1 MKQHKK
7 RGDILDWRNGI
18 LIVSGDKKL
27 ACTISR
33 ELGDAQYEVHYETD
47 GEKGLRIALEK
58 QFDLIV
64 LDWTLP
70 KKSGLTVLKEL
81 REHKNLAQILMLTA
95 EDSVREV
102 ILSLDSGANACEVKT
117 SGIQVLK
124 GRVKALIRRRQWD
137 RGAEILS
144 AHIHL
149 DPVTHKV
156 WRGRIEIELTA
167 KEYDLLVYFMRN
179 TRIVLTREMIA
190 QNVWNDTLS
199 SSHNSVTV
207 YVNYLRKK
215 IGNGA
220 DQKLI
225 HTVKGVGYT
234 FIGDI
239 MSQSGGNLRTSTH
252 DCCSTQPR
260 KEPTM
265 KSSCPPLPVLSPPS
279 R

>member
-1 MKQHKK
+1 M
-7 RGDILDWRNGI
+7 DW
-18 LIVSGDKKL
+18 
-27 ACTISR
+27 A
-33 ELGDAQYEVHYETD
+33 
-47 GEKGLRIALEK
+47 
-58 QFDLIV
+58 
-64 LDWTLP
+64 LP

-124 GRVKALIRRRQWD
+124 GRVKALIRRQQWD

-144 AHIHL
+144 AHIRL

-156 WRGRIEIELTA
+156 WRGGIKIELTA

-190 QNVWNDTLS
+190 ENVWNDTLS

-215 IGNGA
+215 ICNGA
-220 DQKLI
+220 DKKLI

-239 MSQSGGNLRTSTH
+239 MSPLGGNQRSSTY
-252 DCCSTQPR
+252 DCCSTQPPR

-265 KSSCPPLPVLSPPS
+265 KSSYPPLPVLSPPS